1 MDRVG
6 NSESVI
12 ESKLPL
18 FLIQGLQ
25 SIEILKILQEEGIVE
40 DFEDDQPRSRKSVYE
55 PSEDN
60 VLIPA
65 KEEPIYEEIQLP
77 NNDCEAV
84 LPTVHI
90 FSLKFVTNLQTYLY
104 AQSERASKV
113 VLFNARIKLQISI
126 VGNTAK
132 RKLTKSML
140 R

>member
-90 FSLKFVTNLQTYLY
+90 FF
-104 AQSERASKV
+104 
-113 VLFNARIKLQISI
+113 
-126 VGNTAK
+126 AK
-132 RKLTKSML
+132 TFY
-140 R
+140 